1 MNDINLVSNYY
12 ANNSEFF
19 YRLNKRNFTN
29 FDMKEIILKSLEYN
43 SNLYKNLNED
53 WKKDKDIC
61 EKLLNLNISNIAL
74 ILRYGFIDNDNF
86 KKYILNYFK

>member
-1 MNDINLVSNYY
+1 
-12 ANNSEFF
+12 
-19 YRLNKRNFTN
+19 
-29 FDMKEIILKSLEYN
+29 MKEIILKSLEYN

>member
-1 MNDINLVSNYY
+1 
-12 ANNSEFF
+12 
-19 YRLNKRNFTN
+19 
-29 FDMKEIILKSLEYN
+29 MKEIILKSLEYN

-74 ILRYGFIDNDNF
+74 ILRDGFIDNDNF

>member
-1 MNDINLVSNYY
+1 MMIG
-12 ANNSEFF
+12 
-19 YRLNKRNFTN
+19 
-29 FDMKEIILKSLEYN
+29 
-43 SNLYKNLNED
+43 
-53 WKKDKDIC
+53 KKDKDIC